1 MSKLSNAEKIQYM
14 LSLVKRYL
22 LRFYMLLCRVWPI
35 DRKKAVIMSYYGGGF
50 GDNGKAVALELHR
63 RMPDV
68 TIVWPLKPGS
78 KEKLPD
84 FCKTVKYRSLA
95 YYREMATA
103 AVWVD
108 NARKDAEI
116 IKRKNQF
123 YIQTWHG
130 MVALK
135 QIEKD
140 AEDSLGAGYLAG
152 AKNDSKMADLIL
164 SGCGFFTK
172 LCRRAF
178 WYDGE
183 ILECGSPRLDV
194 LFHMTP
200 EKRRFVREQ
209 LGIPE
214 DKRILLYAPT
224 FRVTGETE
232 CYIGNYEQI
241 LSALKEKTGD
251 DWVAAVRLHPN
262 IADKA
267 DFITYTD
274 RVINAT
280 AYPDLYELIPL
291 ADIVVS
297 DYSSLMFDAGLIN
310 KPVLRYATDIDAYVK
325 DRKFY
330 FDTEKLPFPLSREP
344 GALIDHLLNFDE
356 QTYRQE
362 LDVFNKSLDYYENG
376 TASEAVVDRIMEV
389 LRK

>member
-1 MSKLSNAEKIQYM
+1 M
-14 LSLVKRYL
+14 LSLAKRYL
-22 LRFYMLLCRVWPI
+22 LRLYMLLCRIRPV

-50 GDNGKAVALELHR
+50 GDNGKAIALELHR
-63 RMPDV
+63 QMPDV

-78 KEKLPD
+78 KEKLPN
-84 FCKTVKYRSLA
+84 FCKSVEYRSLA
-95 YYREMATA
+95 YYRELATA

-140 AEDSLGAGYLAG
+140 AEDSLSPSYLAG
-152 AKNDSKMADLIL
+152 AKNDSKMADVIL

-194 LFHMTP
+194 LFQQTT
-200 EKRRFVREQ
+200 ERRRLVREQ

-214 DKRILLYAPT
+214 GKKILLYAPT
-224 FRVTGETE
+224 FRATGETA
-232 CYIGNYEQI
+232 CYIRDFERI

-262 IADKA
+262 IANKA

-274 RVINAT
+274 TVVNAT
-280 AYPDLYELIPL
+280 VYPDLYELIPA

-297 DYSSLMFDAGLIN
+297 DYSSLMFDSGLIN
-310 KPVLRYATDIDAYVK
+310 KPVLLYATDIDAYVK
-325 DRKFY
+325 DRNFY
-330 FDTEKLPFPLSREP
+330 FDIEKLPFPLAREMDE
-344 GALIDHLLNFDE
+344 LIDNLVHFDG
-356 QTYRQE
+356 QAYQRE
-362 LDVFNKSLDYYENG
+362 LDAFNKSLDYYENG
-376 TASEAVVDRIMEV
+376 TAAETVAGRIMEE